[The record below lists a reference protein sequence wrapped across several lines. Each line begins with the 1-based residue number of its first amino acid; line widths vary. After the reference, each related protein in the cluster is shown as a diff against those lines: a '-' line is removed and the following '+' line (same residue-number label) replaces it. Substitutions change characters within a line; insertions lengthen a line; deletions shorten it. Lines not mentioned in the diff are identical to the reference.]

1 MKKSTNHLPQ
11 MKFQYDDI
19 KKVPKATHMLGM
31 KAVNDLKDKSA
42 NIKRV
47 IAVRRAANVAKEV
60 LKTKPLELFDVDAE
74 IENEKKRKISES
86 SDLHLKD
93 RSYSYKETLRQM
105 HDCKLLQTLHPVRS
119 GIGSLT
125 KYGGV
130 LSSLESE
137 SSIEMT
143 EIFRPHYISTKTR
156 LGDDLAKENTAAK
169 EGSKKT
175 FKKEVGKAIFK
186 TRMGEWKNKII
197 EEDYRIPTT

>member
-1 MKKSTNHLPQ
+1 

-93 RSYSYKETLRQM
+93 RSYFYKETLRQM

-119 GIGSLT
+119 GLT

-130 LSSLESE
+130 LNSLESE

-143 EIFRPHYISTKTR
+143 EIFRPLYISTKTR
-156 LGDDLAKENTAAK
+156 LGDDLAMENTAAK

-175 FKKEVGKAIFK
+175 FKKEVGKAMFK

-197 EEDYRIPTT
+197 EEDY

>member
-11 MKFQYDDI
+11 MRFQYDDV

-60 LKTKPLELFDVDAE
+60 LKTKPLALFDEAE
-74 IENEKKRKISES
+74 LENEKKRKISES

-93 RSYSYKETLRQM
+93 RSYFYKETLRQM

-119 GIGSLT
+119 EIGT
-125 KYGGV
+125 IPKYGV
-130 LSSLESE
+130 LGSLESV
-137 SSIEMT
+137 IEMT
-143 EIFRPHYISTKTR
+143 EIFRPNYVSTKTR
-156 LGDDLAKENTAAK
+156 LGDDLAWENAAAK
-169 EGSKKT
+169 GGSKKT
-175 FKKEVGKAIFK
+175 FKKEVGKAMFK

-197 EEDYRIPTT
+197 EEDY